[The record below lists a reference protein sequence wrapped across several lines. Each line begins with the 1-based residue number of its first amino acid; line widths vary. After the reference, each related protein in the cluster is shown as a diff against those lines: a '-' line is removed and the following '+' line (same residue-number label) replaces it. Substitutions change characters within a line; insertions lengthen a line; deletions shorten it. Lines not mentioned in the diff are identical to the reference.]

1 MQSKQSSASPS
12 GSCHRSMS
20 LPGVPAGWPNA
31 SQWPAAAAKSPGTTP
46 AWLHDGRLLCDGVHA
61 EDAAAARLPQR
72 RKPCRPQPTLTR
84 RHQAATDA
92 CPHMCVHRCCPQM
105 CVHRCVSTEAAA
117 LSTIL
122 LTARTWL
129 WGASSRLEALVVTS
143 AGIPAV
149 RRLAAS
155 ASTRQDSW

>member
-1 MQSKQSSASPS
+1 MAAATVACP
-12 GSCHRSMS
+12 CRVS
-20 LPGVPAGWPNA
+20 LPGGRMRHSGRPRLPSHPGQRRRGSMTGASFAMAFMLKTLLRLVCHSAESHAGR
-31 SQWPAAAAKSPGTTP
+31 SQLSLGAT
-46 AWLHDGRLLCDGVHA
+46 
-61 EDAAAARLPQR
+61 RLPQM
-72 RKPCRPQPTLTR
+72 PV
-84 RHQAATDA
+84 
-92 CPHMCVHRCCPQM
+92 HMCVSTGAVHRCVSTGACPLM

-143 AGIPAV
+143 AGIPAI